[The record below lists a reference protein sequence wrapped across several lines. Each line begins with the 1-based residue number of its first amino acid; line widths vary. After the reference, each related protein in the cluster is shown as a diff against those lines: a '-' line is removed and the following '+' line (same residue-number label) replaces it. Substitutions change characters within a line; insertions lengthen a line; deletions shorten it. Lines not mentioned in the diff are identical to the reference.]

1 MSQQLINRSSDLRKL
16 RDDGYEIEIRANN
29 YLLIHGV
36 PYLNSN
42 KEIKKGTL
50 VSVLTLA
57 GDVTTNNVDHVVHF
71 IGEFPCNKDGT
82 EINPIRHQT
91 LNQNLADNLFV
102 NFSFSNKPADG
113 YKDYYEKMSSYI
125 RVISDPAVSIDK
137 SVSAKTFKFI
147 EFQDDESVFNYSDT
161 NSSRAGIDV
170 ITDKLKNQKIGI
182 VGLGG
187 TGSYILDLI
196 AKTPVN
202 EIHLY
207 DGDFFLRH
215 NAFRSPGAASIEVLN
230 EQAKKTDYLRTI
242 YSRMHKNIFSH
253 DCFINSSNIDQLL
266 QLNFVFMCIDKGDVK
281 RLIFK
286 TLKEANITVIDAGIG
301 VEAVDNSLIGIVRV
315 TTSTGNKSDHLDN
328 RIDFSGV
335 ADDNDYSKNIQ
346 IAELNSLAASLAVI
360 KWKKLSGFYQDLENE
375 HNTTYS
381 LNVNMLQ
388 SEEIP

>member
-1 MSQQLINRSSDLRKL
+1 MSQQLINRSPDLRKL
-16 RDDGYEIEIRANN
+16 RDECYEIEIRANN
-29 YLLIHGV
+29 YLLVHNV

-42 KEIKKGTL
+42 KEIKKGIL

-57 GDVTTNNVDHVVHF
+57 GDVTVTNVDHVVHF

-91 LNQNLADNLFV
+91 LNQNLAENLFV

-113 YKDYYEKMSSYI
+113 YKDYYEKMTSYI
-125 RVISDPAVSIDK
+125 RVISDPAVSIDE
-137 SVSAKTFKFI
+137 SVSAKTFKLI
-147 EFQDDESVFNYSDT
+147 EFQDYESVFNYIDT

-170 ITDKLKNQKIGI
+170 ITDKLKYQKIGI
-182 VGLGG
+182 IGLGG

-196 AKTPVN
+196 AKTPVS
-202 EIHLY
+202 EIHLF
-207 DGDFFLRH
+207 DGDLFLRH
-215 NAFRSPGAASIEVLN
+215 NAFRSPGAASVEVLN
-230 EQAKKTDYLRTI
+230 EQAKKTDYMRTI

-253 DCFINSSNIDQLL
+253 ACFINSSNIDQLL
-266 QLNFVFMCIDKGDVK
+266 HLNFVFMCIDKGDVK
-281 RLIFK
+281 RLIFN
-286 TLKEANITVIDAGIG
+286 TLKEANITVIDTGIG
-301 VEAVDNSLIGIVRV
+301 VEAVENSLIGIVRV
-315 TTSTGNKSDHLDN
+315 TSSTGNKNDHLDN

-335 ADDNDYSKNIQ
+335 VDDNEYSKNIQ

-375 HNTTYS
+375 HNSTYS

-388 SEEIP
+388 SDEIP